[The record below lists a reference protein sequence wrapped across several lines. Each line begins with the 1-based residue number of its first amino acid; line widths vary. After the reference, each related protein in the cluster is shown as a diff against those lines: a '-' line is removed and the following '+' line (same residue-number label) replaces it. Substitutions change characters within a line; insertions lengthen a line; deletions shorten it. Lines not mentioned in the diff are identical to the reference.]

1 VPPSKKKIGN
11 IGEDV
16 AVQFLVKNGYEILI
30 RNYYYNHGEIDVV
43 AKEGD
48 VLTFI
53 EVKTRRSKKFGA
65 PEEAVTPKKQELIR
79 RTAEGYVAEKGIADI
94 ECRFDVVA
102 VEMIGGTASC
112 SLLRNCF

>member
-1 VPPSKKKIGN
+1 MSPSKKKIGT

-16 AVQFLVKNGYEILI
+16 AIQFLVKNGYEILT

-43 AKEGD
+43 AKDGT
-48 VLTFI
+48 VLVFV
-53 EVKTRRSKKFGA
+53 EVKTRRSKIFGA

-79 RTAEGYVAEKGIADI
+79 RTAEGYVLEKGITDS

-102 VEMIGGTASC
+102 VELSGGEAHC
-112 SLLRNCF
+112 SVLKNCF